1 MIAGGFSPPVFR
13 ICFPDEF
20 FLNSNQQDWVCVRV
34 LMLAMLWFGGVE
46 AAQQDDATRNIQIPD
61 RQRQTELIRL
71 VRQDCGSCHGL
82 TLAGGLGP
90 SLLPTSLRG
99 KDSQYLKHT
108 ILFGRPGT
116 PMPPW
121 REFLTDDEA
130 GWLVENL
137 IKGFP
142 DAP

>member
-1 MIAGGFSPPVFR
+1 MNNIKQVWGS
-13 ICFPDEF
+13 
-20 FLNSNQQDWVCVRV
+20 VRA
-34 LMLAMLWFGGVE
+34 LMLAVLWFGGAE
-46 AAQQDDATRNIQIPD
+46 AAQHADASMSFQEPG

-71 VRQDCGSCHGL
+71 VRQDCGSCHGI

-90 SLLPTSLRG
+90 SLLPASLRG
-99 KDSQYLKHT
+99 KDRQYLKST

-130 GWLVENL
+130 GWMAERL

-142 DAP
+142 DAH

>member
-1 MIAGGFSPPVFR
+1 
-13 ICFPDEF
+13 
-20 FLNSNQQDWVCVRV
+20 
-34 LMLAMLWFGGVE
+34 MLVALWFRGAD
-46 AAQQDDATRNIQIPD
+46 AAPHEDPSRHFQEPD
-61 RQRQTELIRL
+61 RQRRTALIRL
-71 VRQDCGSCHGL
+71 VRQDCGSCHGM

-90 SLLPTSLRG
+90 PLLPAMLRG
-99 KDSQYLKHT
+99 KDRQNLKNT

-130 GWLVENL
+130 GWLVERL